1 MENDKE
7 KDDIYDSSISE
18 MLKIRNKYNKNFDD
32 QEGEDID
39 PELAQGS
46 ISDLD
51 SGKYNKIYSD
61 EAPSYIGKKS
71 GGRVPQGHPGMNM
84 DSVISHRQFAG
95 ARDNKF
101 QNFNTQ
107 TNTGYSIFQI
117 INVSF
122 FGYSLSEYLFAF
134 MVCLIGYFYIF
145 SKSFNDKYATA
156 WFDSNKTYFDR
167 FSRICV
173 KPDTETIKNTTPMIK
188 DAYNI
193 FRYYVEE
200 YKSIKWLTAILEFK
214 VKQDTSSFV
223 SGFLFTIQDKIY
235 YRVGLNPVDPVPNVF
250 CICKKTENQYV
261 KKSYKD
267 IVS

>member
-1 MENDKE
+1 
-7 KDDIYDSSISE
+7 
-18 MLKIRNKYNKNFDD
+18 MLKIRNKYNKNFED
-32 QEGEDID
+32 QDGEDID
-39 PELAQGS
+39 LDLTQQN
-46 ISDLD
+46 ISEEN
-51 SGKYNKIYSD
+51 SKYNRAYAD
-61 EAPSYIGKKS
+61 EINYIGKKS
-71 GGRVPQGHPGMNM
+71 VAGRVPQGHPGMNM
-84 DSVISHRQFAG
+84 DSVISHRQFTG
-95 ARDNKF
+95 AKDNKF

-117 INVSF
+117 INVSL
-122 FGYSLSEYLFAF
+122 FGYSLSEYFFAF
-134 MVCLIGYFYIF
+134 MICLVGYFYIF

-173 KPDTETIKNTTPMIK
+173 KPDSETIKNTTPMIK

-193 FRYYVEE
+193 YRYYVEE
-200 YKSIKWLTAILEFK
+200 YKAIKWLTAILEFK

-267 IVS
+267 IVSVKFDIPI